1 MKQKCVCVCMC
12 VRGGLGVLFLLCTV
26 FVGSAG
32 WSQNKHYCTS
42 SRQSVR
48 GNSICPG
55 RLCFVSPQLF
65 LDFCSPER
73 SPWLPA
79 SRKAS
84 DRIES
89 QHSSCDLVELPKVYL
104 CPLVRQLSPLSGL
117 TSTWIFTPHLI
128 KGRKSNSGGKKSWHR
143 EYYLARHLQISL

>member
-1 MKQKCVCVCMC
+1 MKQKCVCVCVSGEGWGC
-12 VRGGLGVLFLLCTV
+12 SSFSAQCLWALLAGVKTNTIV
-26 FVGSAG
+26 PAAGSQWEVTA
-32 WSQNKHYCTS
+32 S
-42 SRQSVR
+42 
-48 GNSICPG
+48 PG

-79 SRKAS
+79 SRKTS

-117 TSTWIFTPHLI
+117 TSTWIFTHLI
-128 KGRKSNSGGKKSWHR
+128 KGRKSNSGEKSWHR